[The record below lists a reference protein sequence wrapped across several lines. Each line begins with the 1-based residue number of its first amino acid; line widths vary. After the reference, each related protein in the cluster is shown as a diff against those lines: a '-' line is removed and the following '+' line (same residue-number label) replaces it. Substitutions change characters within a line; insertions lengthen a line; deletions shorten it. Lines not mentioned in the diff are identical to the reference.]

1 MRLQFLLSS
10 SRIIYVIFVS
20 IFQLLIILEVRRKI
34 NYIFL
39 TLSFVLVIEKVLV
52 IILEDKLLN
61 YGQTKDINIPK
72 K

>member
-52 IILEDKLLN
+52 IILEDKLL
-61 YGQTKDINIPK
+61 GQTKDINIPK